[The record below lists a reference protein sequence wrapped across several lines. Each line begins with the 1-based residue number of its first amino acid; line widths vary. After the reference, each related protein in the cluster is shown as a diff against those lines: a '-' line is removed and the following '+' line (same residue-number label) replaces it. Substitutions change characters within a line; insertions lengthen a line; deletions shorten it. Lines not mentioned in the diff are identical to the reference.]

1 MMEREMFW
9 NIVFMKKM
17 KKANFLTIQHMMHK
31 EMLNN
36 MENMKI
42 IKWKMV
48 QQDKNLRSM
57 MRMES

>member
-1 MMEREMFW
+1 
-9 NIVFMKKM
+9 MKKM